1 MANKVTIDVEARF
14 IDKMSDAAQSAAS
27 VVNDLTKDA
36 KAASKTLGD
45 LAKKKPVPKL
55 DADTENFI
63 KKLKDSERRAKKFSQ
78 TKSEKTLKA
87 NDKASSVIDKVE
99 RKSKRVSGKVWSSIV
114 KVKDSQAVSALKNV
128 TSAAKNFASKT
139 WKAVVKIT
147 DLATTPLRKI
157 KNALFSIKTL
167 IGAIAAGWAANQL
180 LLKPINVA
188 DAYSSA
194 KISFSTLLG
203 KDQGQQMM
211 DDLDQFAK
219 ATPFNT
225 TNVISNAQKMLA
237 MGWDAE
243 DILKDMEI
251 IGNAAAA
258 TGKLDTGL
266 ESIVRA
272 MSQIKT
278 KGRLSTE
285 ELNQLAEAGIAAKAM
300 LAEQLGYGTGD
311 SGIAKMTE
319 DLENGA
325 IASDKAIAALLQGMK
340 KYDGMMDSMANETV
354 EGLWSQL
361 KDTFDINIV
370 RRWGQGLQEGAKQGF
385 GTMLGLLDDSEGALK
400 ELGDTAFRL
409 GKTFSNWLADKLE
422 DAVAKIKE
430 ITSSDAFQ
438 NASLGGKIKLLWNG
452 LIANPF
458 AEWWKKTVVPWWDGV
473 AVPWLA
479 EKAGKLG
486 GIIGRGL
493 TNGLLALL
501 GADVTGVV
509 EDGASIAGSFVKG
522 FTDNFDGA
530 AIADAFVDAF
540 GRIWDAMPWW
550 AKALLFGYGASKIG
564 SAIGGLVSG
573 LGNIKT
579 VLGSASA
586 GTGLLGLG
594 AKIGVKMGAGGYIGK
609 YVAGTGVGLG
619 TSLLGLGSTAGLIYG
634 GATAIGGGV
643 DLYKGYK
650 NNDETAKKAG
660 WWKVGGT
667 AGGAAL
673 GAAIGSIIPGVG
685 TLVGAG
691 LGAGIGA
698 IIGNSGANKVQEAA
712 AEKAE
717 KLANAEAEAAAEAAR
732 IKAEMKELAKVDM
745 AKHFGDIALSAEEVK
760 TAVNSM
766 IGQEAI
772 ERAYAASE
780 AISQMETSLQSFNSS
795 DSALK
800 KELWLTGLN
809 KQAALTDEEISGLN
823 ASAES
828 FSESAKTY
836 LEDAQ
841 YASAESITALL
852 GNSEAAKK
860 VLEASTD
867 YYDSQ
872 SGKLSELS
880 GQLSSELEDALAD
893 KVISIDEQESIDNL
907 RAQISAVLKQI
918 QDDEYQASLNTIKAK
933 YGTSDISFDSF
944 KDMVSQM
951 EDTASDMTEGFWD
964 QFGRGSIGLDE
975 GSAEWKALLEATLGE
990 ISGVWDT
997 AGDLD
1002 LDKLQTK
1009 WADELGIFGKDIT
1022 SVLKTKT
1029 AAEITNAANE
1039 LSAET
1044 RADLSEWLEIMKPT
1058 TEQIQ
1063 DVVKAYE
1070 ELGKEPPAALKD
1082 YLSSVEFYEALA
1094 GGLDSVREY
1103 LSTYYQ
1109 DNPVKMDIDATVGSI
1124 DYLLGTNPDEFADDW
1139 DFADQLK
1146 VEADAHVGINWTY
1159 DEFDDEWI
1167 SPSLNYSF
1175 TTDALVAA
1183 GWIYNKFDEEWIS
1196 PDGKYTFKTKGY
1208 VDTEFSASQF
1218 IGSRPTFGILDKYS
1232 FGVDVTINPN
1242 YTIPTPRLPLGPFAT
1257 GSSAR
1262 GNIWYPSG
1270 VNAPGYAVGGMVRGG
1285 ARLITVAEEGT
1296 PEMIIPL
1303 GSQRRERALKLWEK
1317 TGEMLDVPGFAR
1329 GGLTNGSRDEGL
1341 RFNHYDTGDTAA
1353 GGQVVHVEVGGIT
1366 VEIHVDATGTENIA
1380 EAIKEQ
1386 AGEIAD
1392 TLAGIFADA
1401 LGGQFENTPVR
1412 GGVA

>member
-14 IDKMSDAAQSAAS
+14 IDKMSDAAQDAAS
-27 VVNDLTKDA
+27 SIKI
-36 KAASKTLGD
+36 LGD
-45 LAKKKPVPKL
+45 NAEKAKKKTDDLGKKRVNPKV
-55 DADTENFI
+55 DADTSRYT
-63 KKLKDSERRAKKFSQ
+63 KKILDAEAKARKFGR

-87 NDKASSVIDKVE
+87 NDKASAVIDKVE

-114 KVKDSQAVSALKNV
+114 QVKDSQAVAALKNV
-128 TSAAKNFASKT
+128 TSSAKSFAGKT

-167 IGAIAAGWAANQL
+167 IGAIAAGWAATQL
-180 LLKPINVA
+180 LLNPINVA

-203 KDQGQQMM
+203 KEQGQQMM

-258 TGKLDTGL
+258 TGKLDQGL

-311 SGIAKMTE
+311 EGIAAMTE

-325 IASDKAIAALLQGMK
+325 ISSNKAIEALLAGMK

-354 EGLWSQL
+354 EGLWSQM

-370 RRWGQGLQEGAKQGF
+370 RRWGQGLQDGAKQGL
-385 GTMLGLLDDSEGALK
+385 GTMLGLLDDSEGALQK
-400 ELGDTAFRL
+400 LGDTAYRI

-422 DAVAKIKE
+422 NAVKKIKE
-430 ITSSDAFQ
+430 ITNSDAFQ
-438 NASLGGKIKLLWNG
+438 NATLGGKIKLLWDG

-458 AEWWKKTVVPWWDGV
+458 ADWWKNTVVPWWDGV

-486 GIIGRGL
+486 GIIGKGL
-493 TNGLLALL
+493 SNGLLALL
-501 GADVTGVV
+501 GVDVTDATETGS
-509 EDGASIAGSFVKG
+509 SIAGSFVKG

-530 AIADAFVDAF
+530 AVADAFVDAF

-564 SAIGGLVSG
+564 SAISSLVS
-573 LGNIKT
+573 LFGNIST

-609 YVAGTGVGLG
+609 HVAGTGVGLG
-619 TSLLGLGSTAGLIYG
+619 TSLLGLGSTAGFIYG

-650 NNDETAKKAG
+650 NNDETAKKSG

-698 IIGNSGANKVQEAA
+698 IIGNSTANKIQEEAA
-712 AEKAE
+712 AKAE
-717 KLANAEAEAAAEAAR
+717 ELANAEAKAAAEAAR
-732 IKAEMKELAKVDM
+732 VKAEMKELAAIDM
-745 AKHFGDIALSAEEVK
+745 PKHFGDIVLSAEEVK

-780 AISQMETSLQSFNSS
+780 AISQMEASLQSFNSS

-800 KELWLTGLN
+800 KELWLMGLN

-823 ASAES
+823 TSAEA
-828 FSESAKTY
+828 FSEAAKTY

-872 SGKLSELS
+872 RGKLSDLS
-880 GQLSSELEDALAD
+880 GQLSSELEKALSD
-893 KVISIDEQESIDNL
+893 KVISIDEQASIDNL

-918 QDDEYQASLNTIKAK
+918 QDDEYKASLNTIKAK
-933 YGTSDISFDSF
+933 YGVSDISFDSF
-944 KDMVSQM
+944 KDMVNQM
-951 EDTASDMTEGFWD
+951 EDTASDMTDGFWD
-964 QFGRGSIGLDE
+964 QFGRGSIGMEE

-990 ISGVWDT
+990 IADVWDT
-997 AGDLD
+997 AGDLG

-1009 WADELGIFGKDIT
+1009 WADELGIFGKDVA

-1029 AAEITNAANE
+1029 AAEITSAASE
-1039 LSAET
+1039 LSTET

-1063 DVVKAYE
+1063 EVVKAYE
-1070 ELGKEPPAALKD
+1070 ELGKEPPAALKE
-1082 YLSSVEFYEALA
+1082 YLSSVEFYKALA
-1094 GGLDSVREY
+1094 GGMDSVRSY

-1109 DNPVKMDIDATVGSI
+1109 DNPVKMDIDATIGSI
-1124 DYLLGTNPDEFADDW
+1124 DYMLGTDPGAYADDW

-1146 VEADAHVGINWTY
+1146 VEAEAYVGINWTY

-1167 SPSLNYSF
+1167 SPSLKYSF
-1175 TTDALVAA
+1175 TTEALVEA

-1196 PDGKYTFKTKGY
+1196 PDGKYSFKTEGY
-1208 VDTEFSASQF
+1208 VDTEFSTSQF
-1218 IGSRPTFGILDKYS
+1218 IGTGPTFGIKDRYS
-1232 FGVDVTINPN
+1232 FGVDVTINPR
-1242 YTIPTPRLPLGPFAT
+1242 YSLPTSSLRLGLPTT
-1257 GSSAR
+1257 GGSAR
-1262 GNIWYPSG
+1262 GNIWYPNG
-1270 VNAPGYAVGGMVRGG
+1270 VNAPGYAAGGMVRGG

-1303 GSQRRERALKLWEK
+1303 GSQRRERAMKLWEK
-1317 TGEMLDVPGFAR
+1317 TGELLDVPGFAR
-1329 GGLTNGSRDEGL
+1329 GGLTTGSRDEGI
-1341 RFNHYDTGDTAA
+1341 RFHHYDTGDTVA
-1353 GGQVVHVEVGGIT
+1353 GGQVVQVEVGGIT
-1366 VEIHVDATGTENIA
+1366 VEIHVDATGTDNIA

-1392 TLAGIFADA
+1392 ALAGVLADA